1 MPLFLLY
8 YKSMRQIAKQNLGV
22 LASFVMM
29 ISFNPFITFASSL
42 VVFIIRKYR
51 IQKGWSQMQLSD
63 AVNMDRAEIS
73 RIENGDR
80 GAMSCTA
87 LRRFARALG
96 VSMDELMGE
105 DEGKNDAFVQHQR
118 KFEQLDANNQSI
130 IDQMTDALLL
140 KQRVVTA

>member
-1 MPLFLLY
+1 M
-8 YKSMRQIAKQNLGV
+8 
-22 LASFVMM
+22 
-29 ISFNPFITFASSL
+29 
-42 VVFIIRKYR
+42 
-51 IQKGWSQMQLSD
+51 
-63 AVNMDRAEIS
+63 
-73 RIENGDR
+73 
-80 GAMSCTA
+80 
-87 LRRFARALG
+87 RRFARALC

>member
-1 MPLFLLY
+1 MVGVHSEEYILG
-8 YKSMRQIAKQNLGV
+8 QN
-22 LASFVMM
+22 
-29 ISFNPFITFASSL
+29 
-42 VVFIIRKYR
+42 IRKYR

-87 LRRFARALG
+87 LRRFARALC